1 MRVEGSVT
9 TISWVPAEAV
19 ERDAKTGFRLGTPR
33 ADPAPPADLGP
44 DIDTTLDALADRYRF
59 ANHLRGFAEFD
70 DDGEVRR
77 YGEQGSGRLG
87 HRAGREGAELAI
99 GTIPMPER
107 RGEPVVGPG
116 WVRFDQTWGGRT
128 ASTMAK
134 ATLRPPFVR
143 FNAPVAW
150 TTLELTLHADGRV
163 RRTAGRRVALPAP
176 LGLRR
181 GRSPRRDERHHG
193 LEGLGRFS
201 GRDAYAVGRR
211 GLAGLRHRGR
221 VGVGAGAG
229 RDAVARHPRPA
240 VRRLQAGE
248 VLTRQ
253 GDPGDDLY
261 VIVDGVLVVSVD
273 GTEVVELG
281 PGAVLGERAVLQGGR
296 RTGTLTAGTRPR

>member
-19 ERDAKTGFRLGTPR
+19 ERDAKTGFRLGTSR

-87 HRAGREGAELAI
+87 HRTGARGRTGDRDHPHARA
-99 GTIPMPER
+99 
-107 RGEPVVGPG
+107 PG
-116 WVRFDQTWGGRT
+116 RAGGRSGLG
-128 ASTMAK
+128 A
-134 ATLRPPFVR
+134 LRPDVGRPHGVDHGEGDASAALR
-143 FNAPVAW
+143 ALQRPRRMDDARA
-150 TTLELTLHADGRV
+150 HAARRRAGT
-163 RRTAGRRVALPAP
+163 RTAGRRVALPAP

-201 GRDAYAVGRR
+201 SRDAYAVGRR

-229 RDAVARHPRPA
+229 RDAVARHTPSGRPPA
-240 VRRLQAGE
+240 AG
-248 VLTRQ
+248 R
-253 GDPGDDLY
+253 
-261 VIVDGVLVVSVD
+261 
-273 GTEVVELG
+273 
-281 PGAVLGERAVLQGGR
+281 
-296 RTGTLTAGTRPR
+296 